1 MVYRLL
7 FFNVVLAVGLFLLN
21 SWLGRVQY
29 GIPGNPFEYG
39 KFYFESDGEENFSGN
54 FFLKTV
60 NPAIY
65 LSVIAAAIQ
74 GRLSDEYIN
83 SLWMLIPAFWML
95 RFLYM
100 VVKNRIIFLNFK
112 YELSACFVS
121 LLLGEGT
128 FFLIIEPLLAE
139 GECIW
144 IPTTEIRDAVW
155 FAIIAYLAKTV
166 WDIMRRNFHGDNL
179 YPAEKRQ
186 KIINRRYDKF
196 SLKYGALIRNE
207 VENQYAVSKEKQG
220 QLICVVY
227 AIMIYEDYNRP
238 AIIRMFE
245 YVMKFIMPKRTMTL
259 GIMQVTSNKLIS
271 NKTSIKMAIEKIG
284 RSFLESSEDSVYLA
298 IQGYNSSGDYY
309 PEVRAIY
316 EELAQLL
323 EYDYNYL
330 DNADVDN
337 ENYII

>member
-139 GECIW
+139 GESIW

-186 KIINRRYDKF
+186 KI
-196 SLKYGALIRNE
+196 RNE
-207 VENQYAVSKEKQG
+207 VENWYAVSKEKQG

-238 AIIRMFE
+238 AVIRMFE
-245 YVMKFIMPKRTMTL
+245 YVIKFIIPKRTMTL
-259 GIMQVTSNKLIS
+259 GIMQVSSNKLIS
-271 NKTSIKMAIEKIG
+271 SKTSIKMAIE
-284 RSFLESSEDSVYLA
+284 RVSRPFLESSENSVYEA
-298 IQGYNSSGDYY
+298 IHGYNRGGDYCS
-309 PEVRAIY
+309 EVEAIY

-323 EYDYNYL
+323 EYDRCYP
-330 DNADVDN
+330 DNTDVDN
-337 ENYII
+337 ESYMI